1 QLSLGADTISAN
13 QSLSGNQTIVSSGE
27 NFVLGF
33 FTPGKSSNYYIG
45 IWYGGKVSEQ
55 TPVWTPVWVANREIP
70 VRDIYS
76 SELKVSDGNLGLFNE
91 SQVPIWSTNIS
102 SSNSTSVVA
111 VLEDTGNLLLRD
123 APNSSTPLR
132 GTNQYL
138 ILWNRTESFWASGP
152 WAFIRTKTES
162 YFTYSL
168 YNLYNPDTISR
179 FAMDITGCVRKTKL
193 QCDNASNRSCTAY
206 AYEDNHCSIWIGDLL
221 SLKQLGQ
228 DDITGKTL
236 YIKMMDSNIS
246 NESSSTN
253 RKRVIVIAIA
263 FSVGLLLVGLMILA
277 IMKGRTQISLQNRK
291 KVHSWS
297 LDTEI
302 YTGQPRNSL
311 KNWEKGAFGT
321 VFRGTLPD
329 GSTIA
334 VKKLESINQGEKQ
347 FRAEVNTIGKINHI
361 NLVRLRGFCLE
372 GSRKLLPENI
382 LLDVDNCSKLAD
394 FGLANLLGREF
405 SRVLST
411 TRGTVSYLAPEWI
424 SGVAITP
431 KADVYSFGMMILE
444 LVSGRRNSEQ
454 TVDEEGT
461 FFPLWAARQVNEG
474 TYLRKLLDNRLNVDA
489 NLEEL
494 SRTCKLA
501 CWCIQDNEIQ
511 RPSMCQVVQIL
522 EGVMD
527 VSLPHIPRFLQE
539 ISNDEEHWFLL
550 TDSTISVSS
559 KA

>member
-1 QLSLGADTISAN
+1 MEKKPKKPSCLCAILFTGTASKAGVRLEIAHFVICKTKMPMRQLSLGADTISAN

-55 TPVWTPVWVANREIP
+55 TPVWVANREIP

-76 SELKVSDGNLGLFNE
+76 SELKVSDEDPAPGFF
-91 SQVPIWSTNIS
+91 S
-102 SSNSTSVVA
+102 
-111 VLEDTGNLLLRD
+111 LELD
-123 APNSSTPLR
+123 SR
-132 GTNQYL
+132 GTNQNL
-138 ILWNRTESFWASGP
+138 ILWNRTEYFWASGP
-152 WAFIRTKTES
+152 WGRPNCSATMLVLAGGDQFLES
-162 YFTYSL
+162 RNTTF
-168 YNLYNPDTISR
+168 PAHPQITI
-179 FAMDITGCVRKTKL
+179 AG
-193 QCDNASNRSCTAY
+193 
-206 AYEDNHCSIWIGDLL
+206 LL

-228 DDITGKTL
+228 DDVTGKTL

-253 RKRVIVIAIA
+253 RKRVI
-263 FSVGLLLVGLMILA
+263 
-277 IMKGRTQISLQNRK
+277 NRK

-302 YTGQPRNSL
+302 YTRQPRNSL
-311 KNWEKGAFGT
+311 KKWEKGAFGI
-321 VFRGTLPD
+321 VFRGTLPG

-372 GSRKLLPENI
+372 ARGLAYLHENCVNSIIYCDIKPENI

-411 TRGTVSYLAPEWI
+411 MRGTVSYLAPERI

-431 KADVYSFGMMILE
+431 KADVYSFGMMLLE
-444 LVSGRRNSEQ
+444 LV
-454 TVDEEGT
+454 
-461 FFPLWAARQVNEG
+461 
-474 TYLRKLLDNRLNVDA
+474 
-489 NLEEL
+489 
-494 SRTCKLA
+494 
-501 CWCIQDNEIQ
+501 
-511 RPSMCQVVQIL
+511 
-522 EGVMD
+522 
-527 VSLPHIPRFLQE
+527 
-539 ISNDEEHWFLL
+539 
-550 TDSTISVSS
+550 
-559 KA
+559 